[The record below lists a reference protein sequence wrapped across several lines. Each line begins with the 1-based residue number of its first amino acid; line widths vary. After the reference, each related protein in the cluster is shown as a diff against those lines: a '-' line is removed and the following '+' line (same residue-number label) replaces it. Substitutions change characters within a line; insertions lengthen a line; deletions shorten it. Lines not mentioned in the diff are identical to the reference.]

1 MEIDARS
8 FVRLGLLMNLLM
20 IIAVVVLVNKAFS
33 DSGRQAARAAV
44 ALAPVSKA
52 ADSAPTLAES
62 AVTQEPAVTPV
73 VVVATVTP
81 EPQPTPSEAAAPA
94 ATTNEATAT
103 TADAA
108 AASDEVGTPAEPSQ
122 IVIDAV
128 AKGTCNACHTIPGI
142 PGAVGVVGPNLSNIG
157 NDAATRISGY
167 SAEQYLHESIV
178 DPNAF
183 VAPQCPFGACIAGSM
198 PANLAQTLSEEEIN
212 AISAYLLTLKSGG

>member
-1 MEIDARS
+1 MEVDARS

-44 ALAPVSKA
+44 ARAPVSKA
-52 ADSAPTLAES
+52 ADSAPKLAES
-62 AVTQEPAVTPV
+62 AVTQEPAATPA
-73 VVVATVTP
+73 VVVATATP
-81 EPQPTPSEAAAPA
+81 EPLPTATAAPA

-108 AASDEVGTPAEPSQ
+108 VASDEVGTPAEPSQ

-128 AKGTCNACHTIPGI
+128 AKGTCSACHTIPGI

-198 PANLAQTLSEEEIN
+198 PANLAQTLSEEEMN
-212 AISAYLLTLKSGG
+212 AVIVYLLTLKRGG